1 MQKLKGKKVL
11 MIIASNNF
19 RDEEYRYPRNIFE
32 KEGDVVAIGSSS
44 LNISNGV
51 KGTEKVK
58 PDILIK
64 DILVSDYDAVI
75 FIGGGGCREYF
86 NNHIAHKI
94 ANDTVLS
101 GKILASICSAGGI
114 LANAGVLKG
123 KKATVF
129 PSEVDLIKNKGA
141 IYTGAAVEQDGKII
155 TANGP
160 EAANEFGTKI
170 AKALMRESVKA

>member
-1 MQKLKGKKVL
+1 MSRLKGKKIL

-32 KEGDVVAIGSSS
+32 KESVEITVGSSS
-44 LNISNGV
+44 LNISNGSR
-51 KGTEKVK
+51 GTEKVK

-64 DILVSDYDAVI
+64 DAVASDYDAVI
-75 FIGGGGCREYF
+75 FIGGSGCREYF
-86 NNHIAHKI
+86 NNNAAHKI
-94 ANDTVLS
+94 AKDTVSS
-101 GKILASICSAGGI
+101 GKIIASICSAGGI

-129 PSEVDLIKNKGA
+129 STEIELIKNKSA
-141 IYTGAAVEQDGKII
+141 IYTGNTVEQDGKII

-160 EAANEFGTKI
+160 EAANEFGNKI
-170 AKALMRESVKA
+170 AEALMGESVNA

>member
-1 MQKLKGKKVL
+1 MQKLKGKKIL

-32 KEGDVVAIGSSS
+32 KEGAVVTVGSSS
-44 LNISNGV
+44 LNISNGSR
-51 KGTEKVK
+51 GTEKVK

-64 DILVSDYDAVI
+64 DAFISDYDAVV

-86 NNHIAHKI
+86 NDNIAHKI
-94 ANDTVLS
+94 IEDTVLS
-101 GKILASICSAGGI
+101 RKILASICSAGGI

-129 PSEVDLIKNKGA
+129 PSEVELIKNKGA
-141 IYTGAAVEQDGKII
+141 IFTGAAVERDGRII
-155 TANGP
+155 TGNGP
-160 EAANEFGTKI
+160 EAANEFGNAIVEKLTEK
-170 AKALMRESVKA
+170 